1 MPSRR
6 YINQLGERENINEI
20 FLLAEKQLRPNK
32 NGNLY
37 LLMRLADRT
46 GNVNAMMWNASD
58 LTGKEFNTGDF
69 YFRRNLF
76 DSAIKYWEFVINLY
90 PDSEFAPD
98 ALLGVYR
105 ANMMIGYEDLA
116 EEARQRLLLEYP
128 DSDAATEVRLDESG
142 R

>member
-58 LTGKEFNTGDF
+58 LTGKEFNTGD
-69 YFRRNLF
+69 YVHIEGTTQHYNGNLQIIVNNVEPAEPGRVDRRR
-76 DSAIKYWEFVINLY
+76 V
-90 PDSEFAPD
+90 
-98 ALLGVYR
+98 
-105 ANMMIGYEDLA
+105 
-116 EEARQRLLLEYP
+116 
-128 DSDAATEVRLDESG
+128 AAGGS
-142 R
+142 